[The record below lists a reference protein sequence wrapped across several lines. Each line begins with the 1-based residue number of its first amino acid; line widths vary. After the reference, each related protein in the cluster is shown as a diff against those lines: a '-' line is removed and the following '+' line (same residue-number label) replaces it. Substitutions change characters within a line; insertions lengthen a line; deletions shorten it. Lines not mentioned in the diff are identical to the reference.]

1 MASDRVPQ
9 DLSGLAAL
17 VTGGSQNIGEA
28 IARRLAAG
36 GAGVTIC
43 ARRAE
48 RVREAAARLRAAGAR
63 VLDLVA
69 DVRDPEHVE
78 RLVGETVKEFGR
90 LDILVNNAG
99 TGQIRETL
107 TLDLQAWREL
117 IDTHLTGTFL
127 MSQAAARVMI
137 PAGSGVI
144 LNIGSVFS
152 VRGMPQRAA

>member
-1 MASDRVPQ
+1 MASDLVPQ
-9 DLSGLAAL
+9 DLSGHAAL

-69 DVRDPEHVE
+69 DVRNPEHVE
-78 RLVGETVKEFGR
+78 RLVGELADV
-90 LDILVNNAG
+90 
-99 TGQIRETL
+99 
-107 TLDLQAWREL
+107 W
-117 IDTHLTGTFL
+117 
-127 MSQAAARVMI
+127 
-137 PAGSGVI
+137 
-144 LNIGSVFS
+144 
-152 VRGMPQRAA
+152 